1 MSLANQST
9 NTIALSNAERQLI
22 LQGLIL
28 IAPSTLTEYERDRL
42 KRLREFFENPK
53 NTNTKVIR

>member
-28 IAPSTLTEYERDRL
+28 VDPSTLSEYERDRL